1 MSLLNIFATIDLAIR
16 TNQQSDYT
24 VAVVFGVTNERKIFI
39 LEIVREKFE
48 STSHLDFVQNI
59 YTKWHP
65 IMIGIESV
73 QYQVALV
80 QQAQRLGIPIKELR
94 ADRDKVAR
102 SLAIATFVD
111 SGLVYL
117 NQKASWLDDFLAEV
131 VKFPNGKHDDQ
142 VDSFAYIVQMI
153 EPFSNGRLIA
163 SARKIK
169 TMQTTLF

>member
-73 QYQVALV
+73 QYQANTKL
-80 QQAQRLGIPIKELR
+80 
-94 ADRDKVAR
+94 
-102 SLAIATFVD
+102 
-111 SGLVYL
+111 
-117 NQKASWLDDFLAEV
+117 
-131 VKFPNGKHDDQ
+131 H
-142 VDSFAYIVQMI
+142 
-153 EPFSNGRLIA
+153 
-163 SARKIK
+163 
-169 TMQTTLF
+169 